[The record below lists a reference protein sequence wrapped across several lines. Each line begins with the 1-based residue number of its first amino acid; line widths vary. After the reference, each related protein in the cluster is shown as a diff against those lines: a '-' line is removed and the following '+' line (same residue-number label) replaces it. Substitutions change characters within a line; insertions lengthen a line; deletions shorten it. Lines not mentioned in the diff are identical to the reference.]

1 MKNGLTFTLLAALVL
16 AACVKE
22 PAEVPSE
29 RPGAGAVADAVPE
42 AVYFEGWVR
51 VRLAEDARALRV
63 GTFTRGAVASGDA
76 EIDAVAARLGT
87 TEIRR
92 VFAEGG
98 RFAARRRRFGLHL
111 WYDIR
116 IGDDVPVTR
125 ARSEFASVPGVA
137 HVQPIYRL
145 QWADN
150 PAVLPAEYLYMP
162 VRDKFADG
170 AAPTDDPEISKQW
183 HYHNDASRS
192 AWKAG
197 ADINLFEA
205 WEKFNAGRPEVVVA
219 VLDMGVQY
227 DHPDLA
233 ANMWVNEAE
242 LNGTPGVD
250 DDGNGYVD
258 DMYGY
263 NFEEDRGTITPGG
276 HGTHCA
282 GTIAAVN
289 NNGIGVA
296 GIAGGTGN
304 GDGARIMSLQIDPG
318 ESGARFVDAF
328 AYAADNGA
336 VIASNSWVL
345 SMEKMPEDVGAAID
359 YFIATAGTDENG
371 VQRGPMKGG
380 ICIFAAGNY
389 NNSGPSYVGRIW
401 YPAADERVI
410 AVTAMGP
417 DYKKTDYSQYGQHAD
432 IMAPGG
438 EDTDGYGCGVY
449 STLTDGGYGYL
460 SGTSMATP
468 HTAGVAALMVSQYGG
483 SGFTAGE
490 LRKVLLASYRNVGE
504 YQDEACRN
512 LIGVG
517 LLDASLMDSYYRN
530 PATAPGVPL
539 DAAVEGLPDG
549 LLFSCRVPAD
559 ANGDPAAWLHLSY
572 APADG
577 TAAPVALRLSCN
589 GAVGSAFSCRVEVAG
604 DTGYEARMRAEDRY
618 GNRSES
624 CVVEVRSLPHVNR
637 PPEQRAPIND
647 VFIAQAGKENTRRLE
662 LSRYFG
668 DPDAGTFG
676 DELTYALSSRNAEG
690 VVLLGLEGTEA
701 LFEPVGIGRADVA
714 VRVSDRAG
722 ETVES
727 RFAVWVHHR
736 SLPDVTI
743 GGVGRE
749 HALSLPLAEYFH
761 FADGTECRYAAE
773 SSDPS
778 RVQVSID
785 REFLRLVPV
794 GAGEATVEIVCRPAG
809 GNSVGSRF
817 LVTVTGG
824 AGEGPVADGELLLRS
839 NPVAEQVDIRMQ
851 GGAGRVAVCIYDA
864 AARRVFEDTLRLD
877 ADGAGRLD
885 VSALSPGVYSL
896 VAERAGRRAVAGFV
910 KR

>member
-1 MKNGLTFTLLAALVL
+1 
-16 AACVKE
+16 
-22 PAEVPSE
+22 
-29 RPGAGAVADAVPE
+29 
-42 AVYFEGWVR
+42 
-51 VRLAEDARALRV
+51 
-63 GTFTRGAVASGDA
+63 
-76 EIDAVAARLGT
+76 
-87 TEIRR
+87 
-92 VFAEGG
+92 
-98 RFAARRRRFGLHL
+98 
-111 WYDIR
+111 
-116 IGDDVPVTR
+116 
-125 ARSEFASVPGVA
+125 
-137 HVQPIYRL
+137 
-145 QWADN
+145 
-150 PAVLPAEYLYMP
+150 
-162 VRDKFADG
+162 
-170 AAPTDDPEISKQW
+170 
-183 HYHNDASRS
+183 
-192 AWKAG
+192 
-197 ADINLFEA
+197 
-205 WEKFNAGRPEVVVA
+205 
-219 VLDMGVQY
+219 
-227 DHPDLA
+227 
-233 ANMWVNEAE
+233 
-242 LNGTPGVD
+242 
-250 DDGNGYVD
+250 
-258 DMYGY
+258 
-263 NFEEDRGTITPGG
+263 
-276 HGTHCA
+276 
-282 GTIAAVN
+282 
-289 NNGIGVA
+289 
-296 GIAGGTGN
+296 
-304 GDGARIMSLQIDPG
+304 
-318 ESGARFVDAF
+318 
-328 AYAADNGA
+328 
-336 VIASNSWVL
+336 
-345 SMEKMPEDVGAAID
+345 
-359 YFIATAGTDENG
+359 
-371 VQRGPMKGG
+371 
-380 ICIFAAGNY
+380 
-389 NNSGPSYVGRIW
+389 
-401 YPAADERVI
+401 
-410 AVTAMGP
+410 
-417 DYKKTDYSQYGQHAD
+417 
-432 IMAPGG
+432 
-438 EDTDGYGCGVY
+438 
-449 STLTDGGYGYL
+449 
-460 SGTSMATP
+460 
-468 HTAGVAALMVSQYGG
+468 
-483 SGFTAGE
+483 
-490 LRKVLLASYRNVGE
+490 
-504 YQDEACRN
+504 
-512 LIGVG
+512 
-517 LLDASLMDSYYRN
+517 
-530 PATAPGVPL
+530 
-539 DAAVEGLPDG
+539 
-549 LLFSCRVPAD
+549 
-559 ANGDPAAWLHLSY
+559 
-572 APADG
+572 
-577 TAAPVALRLSCN
+577 
-589 GAVGSAFSCRVEVAG
+589 
-604 DTGYEARMRAEDRY
+604 MRAEDRY

-864 AARRVFEDTLRLD
+864 AARRVFEDTLQLD